1 MNPFRAVAEGDADA
15 LQEALTRDPSLA
27 GDANA
32 DGVSLVR
39 WTLYHGRRD
48 LADLILAHDPPLDVF
63 DAAAVGR
70 ADRLSRVVHHD
81 RSLASARSS
90 DGFTPL
96 HLAAFLGTAE
106 CAGILLSVGADPAA
120 VASGAM
126 TVQPLH
132 SAAAAGN
139 VDIARMLLDAGAPV
153 DATQGG
159 GFTALH
165 EAARSGNDPL
175 VSLLLARGA
184 DPSLTTDAGATAAD
198 LATETGHDEI
208 AARLRPT

>member
-1 MNPFRAVAEGDADA
+1 MNPFRAVTEGNADA
-15 LQEALTRDPSLA
+15 LEAALDKDPSLA
-27 GDANA
+27 GDANS

-39 WTLYHGRRD
+39 WALYHGRRD
-48 LADLILAHDPPLDVF
+48 LADLILAQDPPLDVF

-70 ADRLSRVVHHD
+70 AERLSKVVHHD

-96 HLAAFLGTAE
+96 HLAAFLGTAG
-106 CAGILLSVGADPAA
+106 CAAILLSVGADPAA

-139 VDIARMLLDAGAPV
+139 VDISRLLLDAGAPV
-153 DATQGG
+153 DATQSG
-159 GFTALH
+159 GFTPLH
-165 EAARSGNDPL
+165 EAARSGNVAL
-175 VSLLLARGA
+175 VQLLLSRGA
-184 DPSLTTDAGATAAD
+184 DVTIVTDTGQTAAD
-198 LATETGHDEI
+198 LAADAGHLDL
-208 AARLRPT
+208 ATRLRAT